1 MQQLSPFLKRRD
13 NERKVIVGIH
23 YCPNEQQ
30 RDCDKEKL
38 LSVIAREYSWIATY
52 FYDSAGKYNLD
63 VNPVSSVPLCNG
75 LQLYYIQNLGW
86 RETGHQIIV
95 SNKS

>member
-1 MQQLSPFLKRRD
+1 MLTQNMQQLSPFLKRRD

-38 LSVIAREYSWIATY
+38 LSVIAREYS
-52 FYDSAGKYNLD
+52 
-63 VNPVSSVPLCNG
+63 
-75 LQLYYIQNLGW
+75 
-86 RETGHQIIV
+86 
-95 SNKS
+95 